1 MAEIEIVFTESEVA
15 LVLWVLAEAADLAE
29 QQDVLASLALI
40 EEALQMV
47 RDRFDRR
54 GPTES

>member
-29 QQDVLASLALI
+29 QHDVLASLALI
-40 EEALQMV
+40 EEARQMV

-54 GPTES
+54 GPAES